1 MKKEKE
7 TAVASQNMKKF
18 FDKLCKLKEF
28 IKEKADE
35 TEDDT
40 IVEIYERLDEI
51 FKIEE
56 DK

>member
-1 MKKEKE
+1 MKKE
-7 TAVASQNMKKF
+7 TAVASENMKKF

-35 TEDDT
+35 TGDDT
-40 IVEIYERLDEI
+40 IIEIYERLDEI

-56 DK
+56 NK